1 MRTADFDYDLP
12 PDRIATR
19 PAVPRDAARLL
30 VVPRGEGPF
39 EDRVVRDLPDL
50 LAPGD
55 LLVVNDTRVIPA
67 RLAATRA
74 DTGGAVEV
82 FLVRPT
88 GDGRWRVLLAPGRR
102 MRPGIRLTL
111 DEGVAC
117 VIDDVD
123 AGGDR
128 IVRFEGTDDV
138 VAFAERVG
146 ATPLP
151 PYVRRA
157 ADARDRLD
165 YQTVFARVPGAVA
178 APTAGLHFTPELLG
192 RLEAGGHELARL
204 VLHVGLGTFL
214 PVKAERLED
223 HPMHEERYEIPPEA
237 AAAVSRAR
245 REGRPVVAVGTTV
258 VRTLEASAAAGGEVR
273 AGAGATRL
281 LVAPGHAFRAVDHL
295 FTNFHMPRST
305 LLALVFAF
313 ASPDAIR
320 AAYGRALA
328 AGFRFGSYGDAM
340 LLRRRA

>member
-30 VVPRGEGPF
+30 VVPRGEGEF
-39 EDRVVRDLPDL
+39 DDRVVRDLPDL

-111 DEGVAC
+111 GEGVSC

-165 YQTVFARVPGAVA
+165 YQTVFAREPGAVA
-178 APTAGLHFTPELLG
+178 APTAGLHFTDDL
-192 RLEAGGHELARL
+192 LARL
-204 VLHVGLGTFL
+204 RARGISTATVTLHVGPGRSARSRPTTWTRIRWT
-214 PVKAERLED
+214 PR
-223 HPMHEERYEIPPEA
+223 PTTCRRRRPPRSRPRAARA
-237 AAAVSRAR
+237 AAWSPSGRRWSARSSRRRPTTGRAR
-245 REGRPVVAVGTTV
+245 GPGETTLFVRP
-258 VRTLEASAAAGGEVR
+258 
-273 AGAGATRL
+273 
-281 LVAPGHAFRAVDHL
+281 
-295 FTNFHMPRST
+295 
-305 LLALVFAF
+305 
-313 ASPDAIR
+313 
-320 AAYGRALA
+320 
-328 AGFRFGSYGDAM
+328 GFRFRVVDA
-340 LLRRRA
+340 L